1 MKFKKPQQF
10 IQQFAS
16 TSGSSLFAQIFSALT
31 SLLISYGSILLLWLS
46 YRLGKWSNFLGENT
60 FTRDCPCV
68 TSSLAPLV
76 MYPFQRSKTT
86 CAGKQRLLNHL
97 THLNAIQ
104 KKSKRGGSEF
114 SFWRISPMRIFAQ
127 AKFRFYG
134 MRNFAKMTA
143 KFEIRGTW
151 TNFGDELSSNVREN
165 KRNRRI
171 SLYFCTSPY
180 SKFVNSLCRGTEY
193 IGLKI
198 PTWVRFKWKQKRRE
212 RQKVK
217 GKTRVD
223 R

>member
-1 MKFKKPQQF
+1 MKFEKPQQF

-31 SLLISYGSILLLWLS
+31 SLLILYGSILLLWLS

-86 CAGKQRLLNHL
+86 CAGKQHLLNHL

-114 SFWRISPMRIFAQ
+114 SFWRIFAQ

-143 KFEIRGTW
+143 KFEIPGHL
-151 TNFGDELSSNVREN
+151 DEFWWWAFIECSR
-165 KRNRRI
+165 K
-171 SLYFCTSPY
+171 
-180 SKFVNSLCRGTEY
+180 
-193 IGLKI
+193 
-198 PTWVRFKWKQKRRE
+198 
-212 RQKVK
+212 
-217 GKTRVD
+217 
-223 R
+223 

>member
-31 SLLISYGSILLLWLS
+31 SLLILYGSILLLWLS

-127 AKFRFYG
+127 AKFRQSEISLLWDAKFCQDDSEIWNSQALG
-134 MRNFAKMTA
+134 RILVMSFHRMFAKI
-143 KFEIRGTW
+143 KEIGEFR
-151 TNFGDELSSNVREN
+151 FIFARHHIRSS
-165 KRNRRI
+165 
-171 SLYFCTSPY
+171 
-180 SKFVNSLCRGTEY
+180 
-193 IGLKI
+193 
-198 PTWVRFKWKQKRRE
+198 
-212 RQKVK
+212 
-217 GKTRVD
+217 
-223 R
+223 